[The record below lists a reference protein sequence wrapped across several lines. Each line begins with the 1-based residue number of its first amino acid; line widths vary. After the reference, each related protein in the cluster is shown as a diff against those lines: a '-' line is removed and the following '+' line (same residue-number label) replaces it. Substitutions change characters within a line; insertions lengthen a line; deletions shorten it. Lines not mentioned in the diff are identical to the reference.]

1 MILVSF
7 SVPDCV
13 WCAVG
18 SEGTDDH
25 RGYTWTTSLND
36 RDGRGT
42 QGQEIALNH
51 VPCQDG
57 CPHGQLVVTS

>member
-7 SVPDCV
+7 SVSDCV
-13 WCAVG
+13 WRVVG
-18 SEGTDDH
+18 LDGTNDH
-25 RGYTWTTSLND
+25 RGYTWTTCLND
-36 RDGRGT
+36 RDGWGT
-42 QGQEIALNH
+42 QGQEITLYR